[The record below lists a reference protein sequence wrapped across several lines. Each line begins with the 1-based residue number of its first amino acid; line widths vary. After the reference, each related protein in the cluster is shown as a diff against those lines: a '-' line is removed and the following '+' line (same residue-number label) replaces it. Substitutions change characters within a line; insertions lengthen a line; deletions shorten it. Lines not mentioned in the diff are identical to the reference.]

1 MTDELRRAN
10 ARLARIAARWDLLS
24 VRMASVGEAN
34 AKIHRSISLSKTRD
48 VRMEGEYLAAER
60 RLDELLVFLGKRKA
74 SE

>member
-24 VRMASVGEAN
+24 VRIAFVGEAN
-34 AKIHRSISLSKTRD
+34 AKINRCISLLKARD
-48 VRMEGEYLAAER
+48 EHTAEE